1 MSSPQEKLVQPFQLI
16 DSESKNARKINTIE
30 HHFKA
35 IMEALE
41 LDLNDESIAKTPLRY
56 AKMLVNELFVGLND
70 ENFPEITLQDNDFA
84 YDQMLLESNIAIK
97 TVCEHHFIPVL
108 GRCHIAY
115 IPKKKVI
122 GLSKLNRIAQY
133 FASRPQV
140 QERLTVQIRESLC
153 EVLETDD
160 VAVVVDAMHLCVKM
174 RGVKDEDSLTRSS
187 SLSGAFLKSPH
198 RQEFFAALPS
208 LREFSI

>member
-1 MSSPQEKLVQPFQLI
+1 MTSPEKKLVQPFQLI
-16 DSESKNARKINTIE
+16 DMESKNAQKIKTIE
-30 HHFKA
+30 HHFRA

-41 LDLNDESIAKTPLRY
+41 LDLEDGSIAKTPLRY
-56 AKMLVNELFVGLND
+56 AEMLVNELFSGLNE
-70 ENFPEITLQDNDFA
+70 ENFPKITVQDNDFQ
-84 YDQMLLESNIAIK
+84 YDQMLLETNISIK
-97 TVCEHHFIPVL
+97 SVCEHHFIPIL

-122 GLSKLNRIAQY
+122 GLSKLNRVAQY

-153 EVLETDD
+153 DILETED

-174 RGVKDEDSLTRSS
+174 RGVKDEDSLTRST
-187 SLSGAFLKSPH
+187 SLSGVFLTSPH
-198 RQEFFAALPS
+198 RQEFFAAVPS
-208 LREFSI
+208 MREMSI